1 MLGFFLGKWSSRNN
15 KPKSNLDKTQIRHI
29 SCNLNIWHWKNNT
42 NTHKPKSASKKYSKE
57 PHKQDQNK
65 AKPPQ
70 NPQSLNDQGRKRSPL
85 LKQGCWLQLEFFLL
99 VFILKRSMVFV
110 FLLVSTSIES
120 YQNQDIHLCSAY
132 KRISSYLH
140 VCTPS
145 LVSVF
150 QKGSG
155 CFVHLQNTTPIH
167 DGNSSHS
174 LGISEP
180 VNTTTILIK
189 ERNSTGIL

>member
-1 MLGFFLGKWSSRNN
+1 MLAKNIPKNPTNKTKTKPNHTKTHRVWITKAGKEVHSWS
-15 KPKSNLDKTQIRHI
+15 KTVG
-29 SCNLNIWHWKNNT
+29 
-42 NTHKPKSASKKYSKE
+42 YSS
-57 PHKQDQNK
+57 H
-65 AKPPQ
+65 
-70 NPQSLNDQGRKRSPL
+70 
-85 LKQGCWLQLEFFLL
+85 FFLL
-99 VFILKRSMVFV
+99 VFILKRNMVLV
-110 FLLVSTSIES
+110 FLFVSTSIKS

-132 KRISSYLH
+132 KSISSYLH

-155 CFVHLQNTTPIH
+155 GFVHLQNTTPIH
-167 DGNSSHS
+167 DGNFSHS